1 MPDTLSATQL
11 VLGGFI
17 VNRVDIKVGAV
28 PIGRA
33 RTWAY
38 PDGDPREHYKI
49 PTYKVTVSARSTG
62 GKVVSRAFEALRFG
76 IQKDGAI
83 GPRVVGLANQ
93 QSHVIKSWIP
103 TYTVHSARSPERG
116 AWKVYGNFLIHDG
129 PDNPHTEVY
138 ASIGCVEICNGPE
151 GFNIFNNYIISLA
164 NPTSTNRARQLLE
177 IGRSGKLVIT
187 YAKANRP
194 AVVRW

>member
-1 MPDTLSATQL
+1 M
-11 VLGGFI
+11 
-17 VNRVDIKVGAV
+17 VNRVDIKVGAA
-28 PIGRA
+28 PIGHA

-38 PDGDPREHYKI
+38 PNGDPRDHYKI

-62 GKVVSRAFEALRFG
+62 GNVVSRDFEALRFG
-76 IQKDGAI
+76 IQKKGAA

-103 TYTVHSARSPERG
+103 TYTVHSARSTERG
-116 AWKVYGNFLIHDG
+116 AWQ
-129 PDNPHTEVY
+129 VY

-151 GFNIFNNYIISLA
+151 GFNIFNDYIISLA
-164 NPTSTNRARQLLE
+164 GPTSTSRARQLLE
-177 IGRSGKLVIT
+177 IGRSRKLVIT